1 MDLSKVK
8 KNTTDQFKPAF
19 KLQIDSKLIRSNSSA
34 LPDELRDLG
43 VCAYDEQDFEKG
55 VLSQVDKQIAEF
67 ESHKKKNKN
76 QIDNET
82 SQSSI
87 EDEERQHQPHGSKR
101 RSTDTDEIIKKKA
114 KLFSSLIENDDT
126 NQSDSNDIES
136 MIKKGEMTPF
146 GTLIEFDKETI
157 VTSNKKKNSDQAS
170 TDFDSFLMD
179 LDKKPRKLA
188 KLKKKTNLTKPE
200 LISNKKTELTKEPV
214 QSIVAAKPKNVNYVN
229 TENTDFDNFLNSF
242 DNNKPKTSNQAKM
255 DEKLNNPK
263 KLETSSKIVRKNS
276 DALKVSDFDKCLFDI
291 DTTNKKSKKT
301 TPKSNKTI
309 DPMSFMQIM
318 QDTDDND
325 STSITSSTL
334 FDTTSLE
341 ENDFDLNSV
350 LDSAATNNDEEENYD
365 DITNDKNYEP
375 NEEESDIDY
384 VTDDE
389 DNDDYMKKKRKKKH
403 NKNCMDDGDD
413 KLYAKRMKRLERY
426 VN

>member
-55 VLSQVDKQIAEF
+55 VLSQVDKQIAEY
-67 ESHKKKNKN
+67 ESHKKRNQN

-87 EDEERQHQPHGSKR
+87 EEEEKQPHGSKR
-101 RSTDTDEIIKKKA
+101 RSADTDEIIKKKA
-114 KLFSSLIENDDT
+114 KLFSSLSENDDT

-146 GTLIEFDKETI
+146 GTLIEFDKETT

-188 KLKKKTNLTKPE
+188 KLKKQTNLTKPE
-200 LISNKKTELTKEPV
+200 LISNKKTDLTKEPV
-214 QSIVAAKPKNVNYVN
+214 QSIVAVKPKNISYVN

-263 KLETSSKIVRKNS
+263 KLETASKIVRKNS

-301 TPKSNKTI
+301 TLKSNKTI

-325 STSITSSTL
+325 STSITSTTL

-350 LDSAATNNDEEENYD
+350 LDSATTNNDVEEENYD

-389 DNDDYMKKKRKKKH
+389 DNDDYMKKKRKKKR